1 MARKVSNVES
11 VTPWYVR
18 AGSAIGRVLALVGP
32 PLLIGG
38 FILAV
43 GLSVSDCE
51 EKSKAHELE
60 QAEQAAA
67 CEMWRVQVRTADT
80 LYVQEGDEFYK
91 TRSSRLPADLI
102 ASRPAGCSPIG
113 AVPPALKA
121 ELAALPV
128 ADHMCPCI
136 TVDSRGKHCRPCRE
150 EYGPSPNA
158 ARYGRY

>member
-11 VTPWYVR
+11 VIPWYIR
-18 AGSAIGRVLALVGP
+18 AGSAVGRVLALVGP

-51 EKSKAHELE
+51 EKSKAHEQE

-67 CEMWRVQVRTADT
+67 CDMWRVQVQTAET
-80 LYVQEGDEFYK
+80 LYVQEGTEFYK
-91 TRSSRLPADLI
+91 TRSSRIPADLI
-102 ASRPAGCSPIG
+102 ASRPAGCSPVG
-113 AVPPALKA
+113 AVTPAKV
-121 ELAALPV
+121 EPLAP

-150 EYGPSPNA
+150 EYGPSPDA